1 MELRKR
7 YGLRT
12 CDRADMPN
20 EPVPQTLR
28 GRTAVVTGAGRG
40 LGRSYAIDLARRGAA
55 VVVND
60 IDKDVAELV
69 VEEIKDSGGSA
80 VCCVAGVASATG
92 GGEIISA
99 AVDAFGSVDIVVNN
113 AGQIRPAYF
122 EDMSLDELDQILD
135 THLRGAFF
143 VTQPAW
149 SLMKGQGFGRI
160 IMTSSPSGM
169 FSHHAMVNY
178 AGAKAGLYGMTM
190 ALANEGAPYG
200 ITVNAVLPNAKTNIQ
215 NSRYPIPDFRAAL
228 DRVVGPERMARR
240 SFTQSPDLVASL
252 VSYLVA
258 PACTIT
264 GEAYSVMAG
273 RFARVFV
280 GVTSG
285 WYPDDLDAVTAESVE
300 ECIDAIRAR
309 DHYSVPRSIFEEI
322 VSAID
327 GIPQI

>member
-1 MELRKR
+1 
-7 YGLRT
+7 
-12 CDRADMPN
+12 MPS
-20 EPVPQTLR
+20 ETIPQTLR
-28 GRTAVVTGAGRG
+28 GRAAVVTGAGRG
-40 LGRSYAIDLARRGAA
+40 LGRSYAIDLARHGAS

-60 IDKDVAELV
+60 MDADVAKLV
-69 VEEIKDSGGSA
+69 VDEIADAGGSA
-80 VCCVAGVASATG
+80 VCCVASVASASG
-92 GGEIISA
+92 GREIVSTA
-99 AVDAFGSVDIVVNN
+99 LDAFGSVDIVVNN

-122 EDMSLDELDQILD
+122 EDMSLDELDQILE

-149 SLMKGQGFGRI
+149 SPMKERGFGRV

-169 FSHHAMVNY
+169 FSHHAMANY

-215 NSRYPIPDFRAAL
+215 NSPHPIPDFRAVL
-228 DRVVGPERMARR
+228 DRVVGPERLAKR

-285 WYPDDLDAVTAESVE
+285 WYPDDLDAVTAESVAE
-300 ECIDAIRAR
+300 HIDAIRAR
-309 DHYSVPRSIFEEI
+309 DEYSVPGSIFEEMI
-322 VSAID
+322 AAID
-327 GIPQI
+327 GIPQG